1 MPGAEKAKPI
11 CRSCLTSW
19 NELPGW
25 AQLHHVPEVSLVE
38 TRLKVE
44 YDLYYI
50 KNMNLLMDF
59 LIFFHTIRTLL
70 YRTGAR

>member
-1 MPGAEKAKPI
+1 M
-11 CRSCLTSW
+11 
-19 NELPGW
+19 
-25 AQLHHVPEVSLVE
+25 E

-50 KNMNLLMDF
+50 KNMNPLMDF